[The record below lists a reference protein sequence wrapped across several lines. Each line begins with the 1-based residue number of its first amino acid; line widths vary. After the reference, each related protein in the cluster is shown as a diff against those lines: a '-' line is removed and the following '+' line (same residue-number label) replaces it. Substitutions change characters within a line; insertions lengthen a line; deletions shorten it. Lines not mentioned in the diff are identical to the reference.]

1 VRDAGTRRAL
11 ARLAERSATA
21 VAPRHRATIDRAS
34 AAVHDLQRAVS
45 FVESGGLARLEAAV
59 VAAERAD
66 ARTLSARGRRALRAF
81 ERFRTVTSADR
92 ARVPNEQSAWGG
104 VQIRTE

>member
-1 VRDAGTRRAL
+1 MRDAETTRAL

-34 AAVHDLQRAVS
+34 AAVVDLQRAVS
-45 FVESGGLARLEAAV
+45 FVESGGRARLEVAV

-66 ARTLSARGRRALRAF
+66 ARALSARGRRALRAF
-81 ERFRTVTSADR
+81 ERFRTVTSAD
-92 ARVPNEQSAWGG
+92 AAGSPNDPTPSA
-104 VQIRTE
+104 